1 MTKQERWQV
10 EGNSAEFYERY
21 VSLLMEPWV
30 QGLVELAEIQPD
42 DRVLDV
48 GCGPGFVAR
57 RAAELVGKTGR
68 VVGLDLNE
76 SMLIK
81 ARETPRLESAVTVE
95 WRQGDAQSMPFD
107 DSSFDVVLV
116 LQALQFCPEPAVA
129 LREMR
134 RVLAPG
140 GSLVVCAWGP
150 LEDNPYPVAQINIME
165 PHVGAA
171 VRTSLAAAHSLGNAE
186 ELRNL
191 FNCANFSHVEIRSE
205 IRETPVG
212 PAKEFFQGHFAA
224 LPYANAIAAL
234 SDDTLK
240 TMLSESIL
248 ELDDYVV
255 EGILEFPTGA
265 HLVAASV

>member
-1 MTKQERWQV
+1 
-10 EGNSAEFYERY
+10 
-21 VSLLMEPWV
+21 MEPWV

-42 DRVLDV
+42 GRVLDI

-57 RAAELVGKTGR
+57 RAAELGGKTGR
-68 VVGLDLNE
+68 GVGLDLNE

-107 DSSFDVVLV
+107 DSSFDVMLV
-116 LQALQFCPEPAVA
+116 QQALQFCPEPAVA
-129 LREMR
+129 LREMK
-134 RVLAPG
+134 RVLAPS
-140 GSLVVCAWGP
+140 GSMGVCVLRP

-165 PHVGAA
+165 PYVGAA

-191 FNCANFSHVEIRSE
+191 FNSANFSHVEIRPE
-205 IRETPVG
+205 IWETPVD
-212 PAKEFFQGHFAA
+212 PAEEFLQGHFAA

-234 SDDTLK
+234 SDDTHE

-248 ELDDYVV
+248 EFDDYVV
-255 EGILEFPTGA
+255 EGIPEFQTGA